1 MLKPGVCSQ
10 VQGQVFVTWIRAQ
23 IFLLELAQE
32 LDIGTNLLLKSRP
45 EIETVLKKHSLEQ
58 GHVLKLVS

>member
-1 MLKPGVCSQ
+1 
-10 VQGQVFVTWIRAQ
+10 VTWIGAQ

-45 EIETVLKKHSLEQ
+45 EIEIVKKKHSLKQ
-58 GHVLKLVS
+58 GHVLK